1 MHSPLCWKI
10 ELRYQTVYHATAA
23 SYQLEVA
30 VDVDVEIEVEVD
42 FEVDTEVEI
51 IEILPHLNFIIAVCF
66 L

>member
-1 MHSPLCWKI
+1 MHSPLCWKK
-10 ELRYQTVYHATAA
+10 ELRDLKVYHATAA

-30 VDVDVEIEVEVD
+30 VDVDVEIEVD

-51 IEILPHLNFIIAVCF
+51 IEIRPHLNFIIADCF